1 MDIIAIAVAKGQ
13 ATAEAQKQ
21 AQVAKNYAN
30 AASAAAEESNAT
42 EVRVK
47 VLAET
52 AAKAAQQAA
61 GYAGAATYAL
71 GPDENGLFSFFMNEE
86 EQNYATHFPSR
97 NRGDVAESRCR
108 AGSRQQPESG

>member
-1 MDIIAIAVAKGQ
+1 MDITAIAVAKGQ

-52 AAKAAQQAA
+52 ADKAALQAA

-86 EQNYATHFPSR
+86 E
-97 NRGDVAESRCR
+97 
-108 AGSRQQPESG
+108 

>member
-1 MDIIAIAVAKGQ
+1 MDITAIAVAKGQ
-13 ATAEAQKQ
+13 ATAELFTTPPAEAQKQ

-86 EQNYATHFPSR
+86 E
-97 NRGDVAESRCR
+97 
-108 AGSRQQPESG
+108 